1 MATEKAK
8 QDLHALVKLMIPRD
22 PSNPQESDVTITV
35 NGKNFQIKRGVQV
48 EVPQYVA
55 EVYYNSEA
63 QKEIAYAKQRKAEK
77 NREGFHGEE

>member
-1 MATEKAK
+1 MAVEKAK
-8 QDLHALVKLMIPRD
+8 QDLYAPVKLMIPRD

-35 NGKNFQIKRGVQV
+35 NGKNFLIKRGVQV

-63 QKEIAYAKQRKAEK
+63 QKEIAYARQRRAER
-77 NREGFHGEE
+77 NVE

>member
-1 MATEKAK
+1 MATEKTK
-8 QDLHALVKLMIPRD
+8 QDLHTLVKLMIPRD
-22 PSNPQESDVTITV
+22 PSNPQESDMTITV

-63 QKEIAYAKQRKAEK
+63 QKEIAYAKQRKAER
-77 NREGFHGEE
+77 NREGFHGAE